1 MHIYIY
7 IYIYDFVFWADR
19 LSLDEFG
26 TAKWLLKQEQEGWE
40 LGIDLIIVVC
50 YWLIS
55 CQ

>member
-1 MHIYIY
+1 MILFSGQIDYH
-7 IYIYDFVFWADR
+7 
-19 LSLDEFG
+19 LDYG
-26 TAKWLLKQEQEGWE
+26 TAIWLLKQEQEGWE